1 MKLQSILKYIDTP
14 IEWVGKFAYSLILAL
29 SLVVLGTIMDCLAT
43 ILILTPIYISI
54 VTALDLNIVWFG
66 VLFCVALARSHLT
79 PPFAYSVF
87 FLKSVAEG
95 VTTAHLYRGAIPF
108 VLIFIV
114 ALVVVYAFPQLSL
127 WLPNLLGMQ

>member
-1 MKLQSILKYIDTP
+1 MARGRITSWLFCFRENSSLKLQSILKYIDTP
-14 IEWVGKFAYSLILAL
+14 IEWVGKFAYSLILA
-29 SLVVLGTIMDCLAT
+29 
-43 ILILTPIYISI
+43 PIYIPI
-54 VTALDLNIVWFG
+54 VTALDLNMVWFG
-66 VLFCVALARSHLT
+66 VLFGVALASSHLT

-95 VTTAHLYRGAIPF
+95 VTTAYLYRGALPF

-114 ALVVVYAFPQLSL
+114 ALVIVYAFPQLSL